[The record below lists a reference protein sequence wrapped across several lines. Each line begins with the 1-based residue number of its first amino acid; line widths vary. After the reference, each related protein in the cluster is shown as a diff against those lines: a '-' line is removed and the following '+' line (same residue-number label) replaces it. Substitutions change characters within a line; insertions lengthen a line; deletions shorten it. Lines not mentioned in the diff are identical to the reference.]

1 MSEENLFVQEHP
13 EKKTVNFATVAEIY
27 DDGISLIFDGEETP
41 SEKHYKCNS
50 FIVFV
55 KGDRVRIA
63 EDSGS
68 YVVEYPV
75 GNPRKSF
82 EVDYA
87 KTAGTADSAKTAE
100 TAKNADKATTAT
112 RADTAD
118 EADDAKKLNGKSESA
133 LSVGYSMYSTHG
145 HKGSN
150 LGFFNNAST
159 YRRSVAS
166 VSTSAS
172 TTTLANKINE
182 LIRALEA
189 YGLLS

>member
-87 KTAGTADSAKTAE
+87 KTSGTADSAKTAE
-100 TAKNADKATTAT
+100 TAKKADKATTAT

-118 EADDAKKLNGKSESA
+118 EADDAKKLNGKLESA
-133 LSVGYSMYSTHG
+133 LSVETAKYFTVRHRGTS
-145 HKGSN
+145 
-150 LGFFNNAST
+150 LGFFNTTATS
-159 YRRSVAS
+159 RRAITNVS
-166 VSTSAS
+166 VSAN

-182 LIRALEA
+182 IINYLEA

>member
-1 MSEENLFVQEHP
+1 MSEENLFVQEQP

-100 TAKNADKATTAT
+100 TATKATTAT
-112 RADTAD
+112 RSDTAD
-118 EADDAKKLNGKSESA
+118 KADDAKKLNGKLESA
-133 LSVGYSMYSTHG
+133 LSVETAKYFTVR
-145 HKGSN
+145 HKGTS
-150 LGFFNNAST
+150 LGFFNTTAT
-159 YRRSVAS
+159 FRRAITNVP
-166 VSTSAS
+166 VSAN

-182 LIRALEA
+182 IINYLEA